1 MQLIKK
7 NVAHFQSQ
15 NVNST
20 HTVVAQAPNAEYSLK
35 GQCHEIFDHFFALKI
50 RPGPHIIRRKRF
62 RELFCFHEDI
72 RLQISKIACPSS
84 QRLGQP

>member
-1 MQLIKK
+1 MTVSK
-7 NVAHFQSQ
+7 
-15 NVNST
+15 
-20 HTVVAQAPNAEYSLK
+20 HTSPTIFLLK